1 MSTYKVTYS
10 AYAKGSSTVASEGA
24 MTINAE
30 SAYMAEQTLK
40 AIFAGLEVIIRYT
53 NNN

>member
-10 AYAKGSSTVASEGA
+10 AYEKDSSTVASEGTMA
-24 MTINAE
+24 INAE

-53 NNN
+53 NNI

>member
-1 MSTYKVTYS
+1 MSTYKVSYS
-10 AYAKGSSTVASEGA
+10 AYEKGSSTVASEGTMA
-24 MTINAE
+24 INAE

>member
-10 AYAKGSSTVASEGA
+10 AYEKDSSTVASEGTMA
-24 MTINAE
+24 INAE

-40 AIFAGLEVIIRYT
+40 AIFNGLEVLIRYT
-53 NNN
+53 N

>member
-1 MSTYKVTYS
+1 MSTYKVSYS
-10 AYAKGSSTVASEGA
+10 AYEKGSSTVASEGTMA
-24 MTINAE
+24 INAE

-53 NNN
+53 NNA